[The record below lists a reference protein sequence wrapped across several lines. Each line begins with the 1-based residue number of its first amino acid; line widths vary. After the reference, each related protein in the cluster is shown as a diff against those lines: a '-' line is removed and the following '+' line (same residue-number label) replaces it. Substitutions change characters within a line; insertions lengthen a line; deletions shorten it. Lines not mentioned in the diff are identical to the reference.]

1 MARKLSKIEKD
12 DIADRMIAIVSA
24 SNNPTTS
31 MQLSKEIG
39 CTPEVAESVSLSYNI
54 PNVLHGPEA
63 ALYNKRVAAN
73 IGYKVKLEKLR
84 PQFEELYNKGMN
96 MLDIQKEMK
105 LSDIVFPKLCNYLGH
120 PYLNHKSD
128 AHSRKMLDIADK
140 RKQVWVAR
148 LNEAVI
154 RLKQKGVPITAKQIA
169 IEDSPD
175 YSLDYHVVEKY
186 VDYLC

>member
-84 PQFEELYNKGMN
+84 PQFEELYNKSPYMRKYRSVSEGYTN
-96 MLDIQKEMK
+96 EERGSYKNTPTNTNPAHITWWVCDGVQPETFFET
-105 LSDIVFPKLCNYLGH
+105 VF
-120 PYLNHKSD
+120 
-128 AHSRKMLDIADK
+128 ITE
-140 RKQVWVAR
+140 
-148 LNEAVI
+148 NENN
-154 RLKQKGVPITAKQIA
+154 
-169 IEDSPD
+169 E
-175 YSLDYHVVEKY
+175 
-186 VDYLC
+186 